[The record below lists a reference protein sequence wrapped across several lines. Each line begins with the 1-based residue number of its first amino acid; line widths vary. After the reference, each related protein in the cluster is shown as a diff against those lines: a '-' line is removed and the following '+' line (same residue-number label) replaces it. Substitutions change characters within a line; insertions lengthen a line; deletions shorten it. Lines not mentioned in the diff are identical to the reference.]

1 VIRHG
6 YLKAGTVGWLPGG
19 SAAAC
24 EQPTGAG
31 FAGGLEEVLVASV
44 IAFDVN
50 ETLLDLRA
58 LDEPFGELLG
68 SAALRPQWFTLM
80 LQLAF
85 TGGLTGRYVDFT
97 TSQRAALAMLA
108 EREGVPLTATDI
120 DGLVSRMSSLPP
132 HPEVPGA
139 LAALARTRLR
149 LVALTNSV
157 QHVAEAQLASAGLSD
172 SFEAVLS
179 ADATGHLKPAPQ
191 PYRAVAERCGVPM
204 GEVRLVAAHSWDIAG
219 ALAAGCQAAFVARP
233 GMVLSPLGGPP
244 GIIGPDLAAVAGQ
257 IISTDG

>member
-1 VIRHG
+1 M
-6 YLKAGTVGWLPGG
+6 
-19 SAAAC
+19 
-24 EQPTGAG
+24 
-31 FAGGLEEVLVASV
+31 ASV

-50 ETLLDLRA
+50 ETLLDLGA
-58 LDEPFGELLG
+58 LDEPFEILLG
-68 SAALRPQWFTLM
+68 SAALRPQWFMLM

-108 EREGVPLTATDI
+108 EREGVPLTASDI
-120 DGLVSRMSSLPP
+120 DGLVCRMSSLPA
-132 HPEVPGA
+132 HPEAPGA

-157 QHVAEAQLASAGLSD
+157 QHVAEAQLAGAGLSD
-172 SFEAVLS
+172 SFETVLS

-191 PYRAVAERCGVPM
+191 PYRAAAERCGVAI

-219 ALAAGCQAAFVARP
+219 AVAAGCQAAFVARP

-244 GIIGPDLAAVAGQ
+244 GIIGPDLAAVAEQ
-257 IISTDG
+257 IISIDSQ